1 MSDQLCGGAGTP
13 RPQRSRRPMN
23 HDLELPPPFERSEQ
37 VETAISRLRYAIIA
51 VLIAM
56 IAGYAVLGV
65 VVWQMIG
72 RIDQL
77 ATKANGIDATLGT
90 LGVKFDETSAKLA
103 TTNAKLDTISGR
115 IAAEFKTME
124 TQIKAMEAEMATQIN
139 AITKSIAATRSVAI
153 PPPAPVQTKPAPV
166 PKPAPPPPPRRRP

>member
-1 MSDQLCGGAGTP
+1 
-13 RPQRSRRPMN
+13 MN
-23 HDLELPPPFERSEQ
+23 HDLDLPPPFERPEQ
-37 VETAISRLRYAIIA
+37 METAISRLRYLIIA

-77 ATKANGIDATLGT
+77 ATKTNGIDATLG
-90 LGVKFDETSAKLA
+90 VKFGETNTKLA

-124 TQIKAMEAEMATQIN
+124 TEMTTQIG
-139 AITKSIAATRSVAI
+139 AITKSVAM

>member
-1 MSDQLCGGAGTP
+1 
-13 RPQRSRRPMN
+13 MN
-23 HDLELPPPFERSEQ
+23 HDLELPPPFERPEQ
-37 VETAISRLRYAIIA
+37 METAISLLRYVIIA
-51 VLIAM
+51 LLIVM

-77 ATKANGIDATLGT
+77 ATKTNGIDATLG
-90 LGVKFDETSAKLA
+90 VKFGETNTKLA

-124 TQIKAMEAEMATQIN
+124 TEIKAMEAEMGTQIS
-139 AITKSIAATRSVAI
+139 KSIAAARGVAM
-153 PPPAPVQTKPAPV
+153 PSPAPVQTKPAPV
-166 PKPAPPPPPRRRP
+166 PKPAPPPPLRRRP

>member
-1 MSDQLCGGAGTP
+1 
-13 RPQRSRRPMN
+13 MN
-23 HDLELPPPFERSEQ
+23 HDLELPPPFEHPEQ
-37 VETAISRLRYAIIA
+37 METAISRLRYVIIA

-77 ATKANGIDATLGT
+77 AMKANSIVATLGT
-90 LGVKFDETSAKLA
+90 LGVKFDETNTRLA

-124 TQIKAMEAEMATQIN
+124 TELKAMEAEMATQIS
-139 AITKSIAATRSVAI
+139 AITKSIAATRGVAM
-153 PPPAPVQTKPAPV
+153 PPPVPVQTKPAPV
-166 PKPAPPPPPRRRP
+166 PKPAPPPPRRRP

>member
-1 MSDQLCGGAGTP
+1 
-13 RPQRSRRPMN
+13 MN
-23 HDLELPPPFERSEQ
+23 HDLELPPPFERPEQ
-37 VETAISRLRYAIIA
+37 METAISRLRYVIIA
-51 VLIAM
+51 LLIVM

-90 LGVKFDETSAKLA
+90 LGVKFDETNTQLA

-124 TQIKAMEAEMATQIN
+124 AEMGTQ
-139 AITKSIAATRSVAI
+139 ITKSIAAARGVAM
-153 PPPAPVQTKPAPV
+153 PSPAPVQTKPAPV

>member
-1 MSDQLCGGAGTP
+1 
-13 RPQRSRRPMN
+13 MN

-37 VETAISRLRYAIIA
+37 METAISRLRYVIIA

-139 AITKSIAATRSVAI
+139 AITKSIAATRSVA
-153 PPPAPVQTKPAPV
+153 PVQTKPAPV

>member
-1 MSDQLCGGAGTP
+1 
-13 RPQRSRRPMN
+13 MN

-124 TQIKAMEAEMATQIN
+124 TEIKAMEAEMGTQIS
-139 AITKSIAATRSVAI
+139 KSIAAARGVAM
-153 PPPAPVQTKPAPV
+153 PSPAPVQTKPAPV

>member
-1 MSDQLCGGAGTP
+1 
-13 RPQRSRRPMN
+13 MN

-37 VETAISRLRYAIIA
+37 VETAISCLRYAIIA

-139 AITKSIAATRSVAI
+139 AITKSIAATRSVA
-153 PPPAPVQTKPAPV
+153 PVQTKPAPV

>member
-1 MSDQLCGGAGTP
+1 
-13 RPQRSRRPMN
+13 MN

-65 VVWQMIG
+65 VVWQIIG

-77 ATKANGIDATLGT
+77 ATKTNGIDATLG
-90 LGVKFDETSAKLA
+90 VKFGETNTKLA

-139 AITKSIAATRSVAI
+139 AITKSIAATRSVA
-153 PPPAPVQTKPAPV
+153 PVQTKPAPV
-166 PKPAPPPPPRRRP
+166 PKPAPPPPPRHRP